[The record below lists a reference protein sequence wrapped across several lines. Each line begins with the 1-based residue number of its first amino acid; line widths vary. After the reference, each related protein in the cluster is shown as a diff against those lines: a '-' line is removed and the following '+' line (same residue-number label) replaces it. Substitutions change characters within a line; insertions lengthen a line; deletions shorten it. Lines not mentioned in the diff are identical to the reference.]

1 MNVFETDRLAL
12 SHLSADD
19 ATFIFELLN
28 TPGWLQFIGDRGIK
42 TLHDAAQYILNG
54 PVKSYKSN
62 GFGLLAVRLKD
73 SLEAIGIC
81 GLIKRAGLDD
91 IDIGFA
97 FLPAYNGKG
106 YAAEAAHATLDY
118 GFENVGLNRI
128 VAITNEDNI
137 NSIRLLKKI
146 GMQYER
152 KILLDGDSEELL
164 LFGIARG
171 SIQSENHL
179 S

>member
-1 MNVFETDRLAL
+1 MDVFETDRLAL

-19 ATFIFELLN
+19 ASFIFELLN

-42 TLHDAAQYILNG
+42 TLHDAEQYILNG
-54 PVKSYKSN
+54 PVKSYENN
-62 GFGLLAVRLKD
+62 GFGLMAVRLKD

-106 YAAEAAHATLDY
+106 YAAEAAHATLEY
-118 GFENVGLNRI
+118 GFTTLGLNRI

-137 NSIRLLKKI
+137 HSIRLLKKI

-152 KILLDGDSEELL
+152 KILLDGDKEELL
-164 LFGIARG
+164 LFGIVRG

>member
-1 MNVFETDRLAL
+1 MNVFETNRMVL

-19 ATFIFELLN
+19 AAFIFELLN

-42 TLHDAAQYILNG
+42 TLQDAEQYILNG
-54 PVKSYKSN
+54 PVKSYENN
-62 GFGLLAVRLKD
+62 GFGLMAVRLKD
-73 SLEAIGIC
+73 SHEAIGIC
-81 GLIKRAGLDD
+81 GLIKRSGLDD

-97 FLPAYNGKG
+97 FLPAYNAKG

-137 NSIRLLKKI
+137 HSIRLLKKI

-164 LFGIARG
+164 LFGIAPG
-171 SIQSENHL
+171 SIQSGNL
-179 S
+179 LG

>member
-1 MNVFETDRLAL
+1 MDVFETDRLAL

-19 ATFIFELLN
+19 AAFIFELLN

-42 TLHDAAQYILNG
+42 TLQDAEQYILNG
-54 PVKSYKSN
+54 PVKSYENN

-106 YAAEAAHATLDY
+106 YAAEAAHATLEY
-118 GFENVGLNRI
+118 GFTTLGLNRI

-137 NSIRLLKKI
+137 HSIRLLKKI

-152 KILLDGDSEELL
+152 KILLDGDKRNYCCLALREAVFSLKI
-164 LFGIARG
+164 F
-171 SIQSENHL
+171 
-179 S
+179 